1 MYSILNWFKNS
12 TLRSSL
18 YRIITLFIFCY
29 ILIKLYKTFSSSTT
43 SERVII
49 DVRTKTEWNEGHH
62 PEAIHLPH
70 EHIGDYQGDKNKE
83 IIVYCTTGRRANI
96 AKQKL
101 EESGYTKVIVNT
113 YSSVFQT
120 ANNH

>member
-12 TLRSSL
+12 KLRSQL
-18 YRIITLFIFCY
+18 YVTIILFIFCY
-29 ILIKLYKTFSSSTT
+29 VLIRLRLYKISPGSKT
-43 SERVII
+43 EDRVII

-70 EHIGDYQGDKNKE
+70 EHISEYKGDKDKD
-83 IIVYCTTGRRANI
+83 IVLYCTTGRRANI

-101 EESGYTKVIVNT
+101 EESGYTKVTVDT
-113 YSSVFQT
+113 YERLTQ
-120 ANNH
+120 